1 MKLIRF
7 GQIGSEKPGVSLD
20 SGQRKDCSEHFKD
33 WHHAFFQNEGL
44 SQLAKLLSEKG
55 ESLPDIGQDERWGA
69 CVARPGKV
77 ICIGL
82 NYQDHAEETGAKV
95 PDEPIIFQKAAN
107 TVVGPNDPVLIPR
120 KSKKTDWEVELG
132 VVIGKD
138 TRYLANVEQA
148 ADAIAGYCISN
159 DVSERAFQ
167 IERCGQWTKGKSC
180 DNFNPL
186 GPFLVTPNEIPDV
199 NNLAMTL
206 DVNGQRMQT
215 GNTKTMVY
223 DVFFL
228 VHYLSQFMTLEAG
241 DLISTGTPPGVGM
254 GMDPP
259 QYLKAGDTIS
269 LTIEHLGQQQ
279 QICEDA

>member
-7 GQIGSEKPGVSLD
+7 GQIGSEKPGVYLE
-20 SGQRKDCSEHFKD
+20 SGQRKDCSGHFFD
-33 WHHAFFQNEGL
+33 WDRSFFQNEGL
-44 SQLAKLLSEKG
+44 SKLTGFISENG
-55 ESLPDIGQDERWGA
+55 DCLPDIGENERWGA
-69 CVARPGKV
+69 CVSRPGKV

-82 NYQDHAEETGAKV
+82 NYKDHAEESGMEV
-95 PDEPIIFQKAAN
+95 PQEPIIFQKAAN
-107 TVVGPNDPVLIPR
+107 TVVGPHDPVLIPR
-120 KSKKTDWEVELG
+120 LSKKTDWEVELG
-132 VVIGKD
+132 VIIGKD
-138 TRYLANVEQA
+138 TRYLDNVEQA
-148 ADAIAGYCISN
+148 VNAIAGYCISN

-186 GPFLVTPNEIPDV
+186 GPFLVTPDEVPDI

-215 GNTKTMVY
+215 GNTKTMVF

-254 GMDPP
+254 GMTP
-259 QYLKAGDTIS
+259 QKYLKSGDTIS
-269 LTIEHLGQQQ
+269 LSIECLGQQQ